1 MNLPCVCF
9 RLSTPEL
16 VRIWREQA
24 GVNHIVLC
32 SSMGGTQAD
41 NFLNTIGLKEDG
53 TGGQILMWKRK
64 AEEYLIASGIT
75 YTILHPGGLLDK
87 PGGRKVR
94 VS

>member
-1 MNLPCVCF
+1 
-9 RLSTPEL
+9 
-16 VRIWREQA
+16 
-24 GVNHIVLC
+24 
-32 SSMGGTQAD
+32 MGGTQAD